1 MELRIVMEP
10 VVTHRRSEVFSL
22 LWGERAEKP
31 MEQEENL
38 NDLREETVGQEPLAD
53 MLPAV
58 EVVVDII
65 LVVVHSVA
73 AVELERIMMRA
84 LG

>member
-1 MELRIVMEP
+1 
-10 VVTHRRSEVFSL
+10 
-22 LWGERAEKP
+22 

-38 NDLREETVGQEPLAD
+38 NDLREETVGQEPLTD

-58 EVVVDII
+58 EVVADII